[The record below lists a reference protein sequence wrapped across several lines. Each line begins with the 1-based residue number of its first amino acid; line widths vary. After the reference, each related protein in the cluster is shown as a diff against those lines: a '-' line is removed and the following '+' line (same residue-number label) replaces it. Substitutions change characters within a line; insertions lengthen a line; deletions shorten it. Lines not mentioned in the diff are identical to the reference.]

1 MGKQVKVCGYVSRL
15 TDPEKPSTVPKYL
28 RQPSSE
34 VYQVNIHFLK
44 KISCQAEYDAGLLE
58 VYILQSYNRYITLL
72 SQPIHDKIVMRRLK
86 LQQIGSIEKDEENN
100 VADPRADAAS
110 EKIDARE
117 GDEEHH
123 K

>member
-72 SQPIHDKIVMRRLK
+72 SQAIKCQMPNAKC
-86 LQQIGSIEKDEENN
+86 
-100 VADPRADAAS
+100 
-110 EKIDARE
+110 ARE
-117 GDEEHH
+117 TAREKSNPNVEAEGWR
-123 K
+123 